1 MIKTLNVFF
10 KIGIVRFVVISAIA
24 GYFVAFN
31 IEDKF
36 STVHFLGMVIG
47 TFLISCGSL
56 SLNQIQEVEQDSKM
70 PRTQSRPVANGDLS
84 IKVASIISFSTIISG
99 SIILYFVSP
108 LSCLVGL
115 VIIALYNGLYTMY
128 WKKKWAFAAVPGA
141 IPGALPCTIG
151 YAAMSNNIF
160 SSESIYLFLVMFL
173 WQMPH
178 FWTLAIKLK
187 EDYQKG
193 GFPILPVVVGKE
205 RTIYHIS
212 YYVWSYVLLAIMSP
226 FFVHFNIFYFWVVL
240 PFAILVLLM
249 FFLFVRSSNEKAW
262 LPFFLI
268 VNFSMLAFIFSP
280 VLDKWYPI
288 IFNS

>member
-36 STVHFLGMVIG
+36 STIHFLGMVIG

-70 PRTQSRPVANGDLS
+70 PRTQNRPVANGDLS
-84 IKVASIISFSTIISG
+84 IRTASIISLSTIISG

-108 LSCLVGL
+108 LSFAIGL

-151 YAAMSNNIF
+151 YAAMSNNIL

-193 GFPILPVVVGKE
+193 GFPILPVVVGKQ

-212 YYVWSYVLLAIMSP
+212 YYVWAYVLLAIMSP